1 MTLTIDALVEA
12 RPDGGWDV
20 RSPGVG
26 VYRGRPR
33 AGSPRGAGDQIGTLA
48 LLNRTLDLI
57 LPVGVEGIVTDVTI
71 LDRAVPI
78 EYGQTLFTL
87 SPVVGVSVA
96 SGNTGTH
103 ATAGQAGLPEGTMP
117 VPSPIDGIFY
127 RRASPASPPFVA
139 VGDTVETG
147 RTLGLIEAMKSFN
160 AVTYGGPGLPERA
173 VIVEVRA
180 GDASE
185 VRQGAVL
192 VVIRP
197 V

>member
-1 MTLTIDALVEA
+1 MTLTIDALVDA

-33 AGSPRGAGDQIGTLA
+33 AGSRRGAGDQIGTLA
-48 LLNRTLDLI
+48 VLNRALDLI

-87 SPVVGVSVA
+87 SPVVGAPVA
-96 SGNTGTH
+96 AGKTKAH
-103 ATAGQAGLPEGTMP
+103 ATGGRAGLPEGTMP
-117 VPSPIDGIFY
+117 VTCPIDGIFY
-127 RRASPASPPFVA
+127 RRSSPASAPFVA